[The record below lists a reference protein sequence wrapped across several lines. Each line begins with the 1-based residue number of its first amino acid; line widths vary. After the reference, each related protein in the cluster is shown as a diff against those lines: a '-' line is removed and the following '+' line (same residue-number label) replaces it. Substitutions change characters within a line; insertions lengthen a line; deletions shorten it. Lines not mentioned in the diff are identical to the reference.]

1 MKLVGYGDR
10 FSAQPGETIR
20 FMVSCESDTYRANIV
35 RVIHGDPSPGGPGFK
50 VEEVESSVSGEY
62 PGRKQSI
69 PSGSYVVVPDSPHL
83 RLTGGFTLQAWISP
97 TTPNKGGQGIL
108 TKWSEAEQ
116 RGYAL
121 YIDEGGAVALRL
133 GRGGRSESFST
144 GVPLWKPEWYF
155 VAATYDGDSGTV
167 ALYQEPARSWPHGDS
182 RAVVE
187 RRYRSGGVA
196 KGDVD
201 FVMAGFQAEGDAG
214 RPAVTG
220 NYNGKIDSPRIFGRA
235 LDAGEIESLRKGAD
249 PSTFG
254 PDLVAA
260 WDMSADISSS
270 RVTDA
275 GPHRLHGTAVNM
287 PARGMTGHNWTDGE
301 HDFSRA
307 RSQYGAIHFHDDDLE
322 DAGWEVAFELTVPE
336 EMKSGSYAAR
346 LVAGDR
352 TDHVPFFVRPRKGR
366 PTASIAFLV
375 PTNTYVAYANEH
387 IPDIPMTVLP
397 NAKVDLHPEEHRY
410 MVDNGLNSMYDTH
423 RDGSGVAYGTR
434 LAPILSMRP
443 DFISRGRG
451 GAHGLPADL
460 YILDWLDNK
469 GYEVDVFTDEDLHAD
484 GLQLLSPYRVV
495 VTGSHPEYWTRQ
507 MMDALE
513 AYMDGA
519 GRLMYLGGNGFYW
532 VCSYDPERPHIMEIR
547 RWGGT
552 DVWRARSGE
561 YRHSTTGELGG
572 VWRKHGRYPQRLVG
586 VGFSAQGF
594 DKGSPYRRQEGSF
607 DPRASFIFEGVGD
620 DEIIGD
626 FANLVFN
633 EGAAGDEIDR
643 ADFDLGTPPHTLVL
657 ATSFGHSDVYH
668 RVVDEVGMMSSE
680 HTGTKSPQVRSDMV
694 FFETVSG
701 GAVFSV
707 GSISWCG
714 CLSYNG
720 YDNNVS
726 LITENVLRRFASEEP
741 FA

>member
-1 MKLVGYGDR
+1 M
-10 FSAQPGETIR
+10 
-20 FMVSCESDTYRANIV
+20 
-35 RVIHGDPSPGGPGFK
+35 
-50 VEEVESSVSGEY
+50 
-62 PGRKQSI
+62 
-69 PSGSYVVVPDSPHL
+69 
-83 RLTGGFTLQAWISP
+83 
-97 TTPNKGGQGIL
+97 
-108 TKWSEAEQ
+108 
-116 RGYAL
+116 
-121 YIDEGGAVALRL
+121 
-133 GRGGRSESFST
+133 
-144 GVPLWKPEWYF
+144 
-155 VAATYDGDSGTV
+155 AATYDGDGGTV

-187 RRYRSGGVA
+187 HRYRSGGVA
-196 KGDVD
+196 EGDVD
-201 FVMAGFQAEGDAG
+201 FLMAGFRADGDAG

-235 LDAGEIESLRKGAD
+235 LDSGEIESLRKGAD
-249 PSTFG
+249 PSSFG

-270 RVTDA
+270 RVSDA

-301 HDFSRA
+301 HDFKRA

-336 EMKSGSYAAR
+336 DMKSGAYAAR

-352 TDHVPFFVRPRKGR
+352 TDHVPFFVRPHKGR

-375 PTNTYVAYANEH
+375 PTNTYMAYANEH
-387 IPDIPMTVLP
+387 IPDIPMPVVP
-397 NAKVDLHPEEHRY
+397 NAKMDLHGEEYQY
-410 MVDNGLNSMYDTH
+410 MVANGLNSMYDTH

-460 YILDWLDNK
+460 YILDWLEAK

-513 AYMDGA
+513 AYMGGG
-519 GRLMYLGGNGFYW
+519 GRLVYLGGNGFYW

-572 VWRKHGRYPQRLVG
+572 VWRKHGRYPQRLAG

-607 DPRASFIFEGVGD
+607 DSRASFIFEGVGD